1 MQYIIGV
8 ITGFIG
14 LIAIALLLS
23 FLLAWPVMM
32 LWNGCL
38 VPAVEGIKEIG
49 WLQAPCCSESLQLRK
64 INMENKKEMADREQV
79 LEQAFAAATQGNMDQ
94 AFALVGNVANDML
107 ASRNELFE
115 RMGLFSE
122 NNLTNKD

>member
-38 VPAVEGIKEIG
+38 VPAVDGVNQIG
-49 WLQAPCCSESLQLRK
+49 WLQAWGLQFL
-64 INMENKKEMADREQV
+64 INMLFRISVTKKD
-79 LEQAFAAATQGNMDQ
+79 
-94 AFALVGNVANDML
+94 
-107 ASRNELFE
+107 
-115 RMGLFSE
+115 
-122 NNLTNKD
+122 